1 MVDLGINF
9 KVNILD
15 LFSYVTW
22 IFPIIRNKNRQGER
36 ASGSGIGLR
45 LDEDQGLAAHFYGD
59 VRETVCK
66 AWVSYG

>member
-1 MVDLGINF
+1 MY
-9 KVNILD
+9 
-15 LFSYVTW
+15 FSYYK
-22 IFPIIRNKNRQGER
+22 KNNWKGER
-36 ASGSGIGLR
+36 AAGAGIGLR